1 MNFLHAHKK
10 HDYFPVSIF
19 KWVYLLDSP
28 YFEIDYYNTL
38 EILEKNEP
46 PWQLRIKL
54 FLYKWILSI
63 WTCPELGTWKLYLN
77 QIITRGKYR
86 IVLQQNILSESMVV
100 VRVIII
106 SHKHNDWLFAQQN

>member
-38 EILEKNEP
+38 EILEINEP
-46 PWQLRIKL
+46 Q
-54 FLYKWILSI
+54 
-63 WTCPELGTWKLYLN
+63 
-77 QIITRGKYR
+77 
-86 IVLQQNILSESMVV
+86 
-100 VRVIII
+100 
-106 SHKHNDWLFAQQN
+106 